1 MHIYEYAQ
9 GIQRLCRAV
18 LLLLF
23 LFLQSVSASTC
34 WTSSFCS
41 LLQWVFAMD
50 DQSSLVLLPC
60 SWSSLLCSLGGQR
73 RNLDTLIPSPVNKAL
88 LWFCVWPASR
98 TGYSHVSGVLLHSCL
113 WHDNLHP
120 HLALSVF
127 CKKGEKTLSIQ
138 NGLMLWPLFTIY
150 RRINMDTYKR
160 SYIFKKIGAL
170 AMVFR
175 FCSLPRLV
183 WSIRHLS

>member
-18 LLLLF
+18 VLLLF

-41 LLQWVFAMD
+41 LLQWVFTMD

-73 RNLDTLIPSPVNKAL
+73 RNLDTLIPSPMNKAL

-98 TGYSHVSGVLLHSCL
+98 TGYSMSAVCCCTAVYGMITCIHT
-113 WHDNLHP
+113 W
-120 HLALSVF
+120 LSLCSV
-127 CKKGEKTLSIQ
+127 KKGRKRSAFRTDSCCNLYSLSIE
-138 NGLMLWPLFTIY
+138 G
-150 RRINMDTYKR
+150 
-160 SYIFKKIGAL
+160 
-170 AMVFR
+170 
-175 FCSLPRLV
+175 
-183 WSIRHLS
+183 